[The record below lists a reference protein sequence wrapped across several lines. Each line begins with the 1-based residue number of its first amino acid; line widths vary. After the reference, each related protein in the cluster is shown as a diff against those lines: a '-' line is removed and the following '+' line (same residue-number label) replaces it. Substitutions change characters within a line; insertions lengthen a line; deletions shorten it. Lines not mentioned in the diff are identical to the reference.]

1 MARASVDWGA
11 EYDALA
17 AQPRSFVR
25 ALADARRPNSSPDH
39 DSAAHLERV
48 HATSS
53 LIVRTMVRAAAL
65 LAADP
70 RQRD

>member
-1 MARASVDWGA
+1 MARTSVDWGA

-17 AQPRSFVR
+17 AQKRSFVR
-25 ALADARRPNSSPDH
+25 ALAASRRPNSSPDH
-39 DSAAHLERV
+39 DSEAHLSGVREASPAIV
-48 HATSS
+48 ES
-53 LIVRTMVRAAAL
+53 LMNAAAL